1 MAALRN
7 VLGMTTVGIV
17 YVSEI
22 SHSSY
27 KQLLL
32 SLNSVFFSG
41 GVLLATTLTYLDWN
55 VINFVFIGFTVTNM
69 ALIMVY
75 VPESPMWLLKL
86 KSVEYTGKAKMAV
99 KKIYRNNKQ
108 VYHPSLFSP
117 RASTACRTTT
127 SHNARARFCSC
138 TKQNGRA

>member
-1 MAALRN
+1 MRKMN
-7 VLGMTTVGIV
+7 VFQGKKKLVFTGMTTVGIV

-55 VINFVFIGFTVTNM
+55 VINFTFMGFTVTNM

-75 VPESPMWLLKL
+75 MPESPMWLLKF
-86 KSVEYTGKAKMAV
+86 KSSECTSKAKMAV
-99 KKIYRNNKQ
+99 KKIYRNNRQ
-108 VYHPSLFSP
+108 VIVVNCF
-117 RASTACRTTT
+117 
-127 SHNARARFCSC
+127 HNHHIRGLEFPLSV
-138 TKQNGRA
+138 NGQF